1 MIRAVESDADLEAWL
16 EVRNVVVPNEP
27 ATIEQVRRD
36 AERKLEE
43 AERDVQRA
51 LLGRGRKRKLESEVV
66 LQRRVIEMCDRQLA
80 KLNERPTPSQVA
92 LPHVRLQLVVGAPS
106 PPE

>member
-1 MIRAVESDADLEAWL
+1 MTTRAVEQQKI
-16 EVRNVVVPNEP
+16 
-27 ATIEQVRRD
+27 ATAKVRRD

-51 LLGRGRKRKLESEVV
+51 LLGRGRKRKLEAEVV

-80 KLNERPTPSQVA
+80 KLDEHPTPSRVA
-92 LPHVRLQLVVGAPS
+92 PPHDRLQPLVEARSARERTRERGSEIEV
-106 PPE
+106 